1 MIPPPLTGETPADPG
16 QEASVRSS
24 RPFLP
29 LAAALLALSS
39 LAAPARAQDDG
50 DAGGDAGAE
59 GTADAEAE
67 AKAKADADLRE
78 RLKAKLKV
86 SASVSGGV
94 ADVTY
99 SFMDGTE
106 TDDFEVKGYDLT
118 DVKEGGSWTLG
129 AGSRAMGA
137 ATHKLEL
144 AGDFTIEADLVIK
157 HNTPSAV
164 LAFVLNKKVA
174 VLWGQQIVK
183 PGGWKPYDKKSAAP
197 DVTIFREER
206 RVSIKIERQG
216 DTLKL
221 EVNRRPAGSHTFE
234 KGELD
239 TVCVSVVAQN
249 IRFLLGPLR
258 IKGKLAP

>member
-16 QEASVRSS
+16 QEASVRSFRS
-24 RPFLP
+24 FLA
-29 LAAALLALSS
+29 LAGAVLALSS

-50 DAGGDAGAE
+50 DAGGAE

-67 AKAKADADLRE
+67 AKAKAETDLRE

-118 DVKEGGSWTLG
+118 DVKEAGSWTLG

-221 EVNRRPAGSHTFE
+221 EVNRRPAGP
-234 KGELD
+234 
-239 TVCVSVVAQN
+239 VSN
-249 IRFLLGPLR
+249 GGHIRPSGRRLLS
-258 IKGKLAP
+258 APR